1 MLYYEYRKEREDITK
16 DKIKVTKIIFR
27 KFSENKMRT
36 WAEACEAIIEIGENR
51 NDKEKESAENRND

>member
-1 MLYYEYRKEREDITK
+1 MLYCEYRKEREDITK

-36 WAEACEAIIEIGENR
+36 WAEACEAIIEIGENG
-51 NDKEKESAENRND
+51 NGKEKEITKNRND

>member
-1 MLYYEYRKEREDITK
+1 MLYYKHKRKREDTTK

-36 WAEACEAIIEIGENR
+36 WAEACEAIIEIGENG
-51 NDKEKESAENRND
+51 NDKEEITENRND

>member
-1 MLYYEYRKEREDITK
+1 MLYYKHKRKREDTTK

-36 WAEACEAIIEIGENR
+36 WVEACEAIIEIGENG
-51 NDKEKESAENRND
+51 NGKEKESTENRDD